1 MERSVDGTQET
12 GVSTPLTAGVVCAVV
27 GFAATFAVV
36 LGGLQAVGATP
47 EQATSGLIMVTLMV
61 GAASLLLSWHH
72 RIPLVAAWSTPGAAL
87 LMNAPPVPGGW
98 PGAVGAF
105 LVCGLLL
112 TLTGLWPLLASLVGR
127 IPSHIAQAVLAG
139 VLLPLCVA
147 PIKEL
152 ETSPLSI
159 LPVLAAW
166 LLIGWWRP
174 RWAVPGA
181 LGVAV
186 VVVAISAA
194 GSPPSF
200 SGSMFIPHLEFI
212 APVFDLQ
219 AIAGIALPLY
229 FITMASQNIPGA
241 AVLGSFGY
249 QVPWR
254 AGIVTTGV
262 GSLIAA
268 PFGGHAVNL
277 AAISAALAAGPEA
290 GPLNRRWIAGVSAG
304 ATYVLLGLGAAS
316 LSVIMLAA
324 PAGIL
329 AALSGV
335 ALIGTLASAIA
346 GAVADRAHWDSSSV
360 TFIVAASGF
369 SAWGF
374 SSACWALAAG
384 LLVQFLRTCAGT
396 SADGKPMTAPR
407 RSSGVPARWR
417 ARR

>member
-1 MERSVDGTQET
+1 MERSVDGTPRS
-12 GVSTPLTAGVVCAVV
+12 GLSTPLTAGVVCAVV

-47 EQATSGLIMVTLMV
+47 GQATSGLIMVTLMV

-87 LMNAPPVPGGW
+87 LMSVHGLPGGW

-127 IPSHIAQAVLAG
+127 IPPHIAQAVLAG

-147 PIKEL
+147 PFKEL
-152 ETSPLSI
+152 ASSPLAI

-181 LGVAV
+181 LAVAV
-186 VVVAISAA
+186 AVVAISASGPA
-194 GSPPSF
+194 VNL
-200 SGSMFIPHLEFI
+200 SGSAFIPRLEFV

-241 AVLGSFGY
+241 AIMGSFGY

-254 AGIVTTGV
+254 SAIVTTGA

-290 GPLNRRWIAGVSAG
+290 GPSNRRWIAGVSAG
-304 ATYVLLGLGAAS
+304 VTYLLLGLGAAS

-324 PAGIL
+324 PAGVL

-384 LLVQFLRTCAGT
+384 LLVQFLRRRHHRSPG
-396 SADGKPMTAPR
+396 PAPTEE
-407 RSSGVPARWR
+407 SVLTGSDK
-417 ARR
+417 

>member
-1 MERSVDGTQET
+1 M
-12 GVSTPLTAGVVCAVV
+12 VCAVV

-47 EQATSGLIMVTLMV
+47 GQATSGLIMVTLMV
-61 GAASLLLSWHH
+61 GAASLLLSWRH

-87 LMNAPPVPGGW
+87 LMSTQAVPGGW
-98 PGAVGAF
+98 PAAVGAF
-105 LVCGLLL
+105 LVCGVLL
-112 TLTGLWPLLASLVGR
+112 TLTGLWPFLATLVGR
-127 IPSHIAQAVLAG
+127 IPPHIAQAVLAG

-147 PIKEL
+147 PFKEL
-152 ETSPLSI
+152 QSSPLAI
-159 LPVLAAW
+159 LPVLVAW

-181 LGVAV
+181 LVVAV
-186 VVVAISAA
+186 VVVAVSA
-194 GSPPSF
+194 
-200 SGSMFIPHLEFI
+200 SGSAVNLSGSTFIPRLEFV

-229 FITMASQNIPGA
+229 LITMASQNIPGA
-241 AVLGSFGY
+241 AILGSFGY

-254 AGIVTTGV
+254 SGIVTTGA

-290 GPLNRRWIAGVSAG
+290 GPAHRRWLAGVSAG
-304 ATYVLLGLGAAS
+304 ATYILLGLGAAS

-324 PAGIL
+324 PPGVL

-335 ALIGTLASAIA
+335 ALIGTLASALA
-346 GAVADRAHWDSSSV
+346 GAVADRAHWDSSAV

-384 LLVQFLRTCAGT
+384 LLVQFLRRRAGA
-396 SADGKPMTAPR
+396 SPQKAPSR
-407 RSSGVPARWR
+407 VPPLTGSRK
-417 ARR
+417 